1 MFINDIAL
9 YLNGFILR
17 VRVEP
22 WERVGLGCK
31 DQHVHC
37 INIFNKI
44 KLLSYPIV
52 ILIPPIFVSLS
63 MIRVSVQL
71 HKFPPSLGSEKV
83 IMRKMLGATLGNHR
97 QLISSAGFWEV
108 SWSLIRASKNKSKL
122 AR

>member
-1 MFINDIAL
+1 MAL

-22 WERVGLGCK
+22 RERAGLGCK

-63 MIRVSVQL
+63 TIRVSVQL
-71 HKFPPSLGSEKV
+71 QKFPPSLCSEKV
-83 IMRKMLGATLGNHR
+83 IMRKMLAGCNFGEPLTADKLSRFLGGVVVLNLG
-97 QLISSAGFWEV
+97 Q
-108 SWSLIRASKNKSKL
+108 
-122 AR
+122 